1 MFCPARS
8 GGQSNMEFSVAE
20 AFGYD
25 GAVGGLIPTADKPG
39 LRLFAIQKNQSDTP
53 LAEAVDLQYPEG
65 WVRSTP
71 ATACGAEYKNNGYNP
86 PSNTTAYCGPHCGP
100 SAVVRKTPFGGPFQ
114 YKNDQFNK
122 TGSGQTYGDV
132 EKDPFSPGEKFLEG
146 DLGLLLGRL
155 LDYRRSAAARHRPAA
170 RPH

>member
-1 MFCPARS
+1 VHQDSERRAARRCVGVVSHTFRLATCPVCVSTVRPCCRLFCPARS

-122 TGSGQTYGDV
+122 TGSGQTYG
-132 EKDPFSPGEKFLEG
+132 
-146 DLGLLLGRL
+146 R
-155 LDYRRSAAARHRPAA
+155 
-170 RPH
+170 